1 MNIPATSAVLLEHSG
16 AISQIRFNRPEAL
29 NTIDRDMAWAF
40 LAACREVAARPAS
53 RVLVLSG
60 EGRTFM
66 AGVDLPQTLAAPDL
80 VIGEL
85 IEPMNQAIQ
94 LLSELDI
101 PVLGSLQGPIAG
113 AGMSIALAC
122 DLAIAATSCRFNFA
136 CLQTGIGCQLGASWH
151 LPRLV
156 GLRAAMELA
165 LLNEPLKAS
174 QAAAIGLVNRIVPLD
189 KLASE
194 TWCLAKRLSEA
205 AIPAQGQLKRLMRD
219 SYQNNLAQQLEAE
232 KRALTDCLESDECR
246 RAARAYLDKYPAA
259 NG

>member
-1 MNIPATSAVLLEHSG
+1 MNNRASSPVSLEHND

-60 EGRTFM
+60 AGRTFM
-66 AGVDLPQTLAAPDL
+66 AGVDLPQVLAAPDL
-80 VIGEL
+80 IIEDL

-94 LLSELDI
+94 ILTELDI

-122 DLAIAATSCRFNFA
+122 DLAIAATNCRFNFA
-136 CLQTGIGCQLGASWH
+136 CLQAGISCQLGASWH

-156 GLRAAMELA
+156 GLRAAMEIA

-174 QAAAIGLVNRIVPLD
+174 QAAAIGLVNRIVPLET
-189 KLASE
+189 LASE
-194 TWCLAKRLSEA
+194 TSCLAKRLSEA
-205 AIPAQGQLKRLMRD
+205 AVPAQGQLKRLMRD
-219 SYQNNLAQQLEAE
+219 AYQRDLPQQLEAE
-232 KRALTDCLESDECR
+232 KRALSDCLESDECQ
-246 RAARAYLDKYPAA
+246 RAAHAYLERYPAI